1 MSGYVIHL
9 MVIYPVEK
17 NNAGFRNKCVLRWK
31 LGLGKASLKWHL
43 SVLSG
48 YQLPCLDGQDAGVAD
63 AEWDVEVGR

>member
-1 MSGYVIHL
+1 MQGLGISVCCDGSV
-9 MVIYPVEK
+9 
-17 NNAGFRNKCVLRWK
+17 
-31 LGLGKASLKWHL
+31 GLGKASLKWHL